1 MRTNDKRNK
10 RDKPKKEFNEQL
22 LEVRRVTRVTTG
34 WRRMSFRA
42 TILIGNG
49 KWKIGVGVAKGSD
62 VSTAIKK
69 ASREAYKNIIEVPIT
84 KANTVPYAITT
95 KYKSCRV
102 KLLPAS
108 AGTGLK
114 AGSSVRATLE
124 LAGYENVL
132 SKILGS
138 NNKLNNVLATLKA
151 LSSFKHREYFSNN
164 LDKTEKKGEKKSEE
178 GKDIA
183 KTDKTK
189 APAKQSEKKIEKKV
203 EKKTEKK
210 EETKKKVEKKVEDKK
225 ETIEEKK

>member
-10 RDKPKKEFNEQL
+10 REKPKKEFNEQL

-34 WRRMSFRA
+34 GRRMSFRA
-42 TILIGNG
+42 TILIWNW
-49 KWKIGVGVAKGSD
+49 KWKIGVGVSKGPD

-114 AGSSVRATLE
+114 AGSSVRSTLE
-124 LAGYENVL
+124 LAWYENVL

-151 LSSFKHREYFSNN
+151 LSSFKHKEYFSSN
-164 LDKTEKKGEKKSEE
+164 LDKVKKKENEEDVEKKVE
-178 GKDIA
+178 
-183 KTDKTK
+183 KTK
-189 APAKQSEKKIEKKV
+189 DTTKKETKKTEKKIEKKV
-203 EKKTEKK
+203 EDKKKEAKK
-210 EETKKKVEKKVEDKK
+210 EEK
-225 ETIEEKK
+225 